1 MGWSGCNIG
10 GVEIAR
16 WEQKE
21 DPLPLQVAEVMVAV
35 APVGAGDLLFPPSS
49 PSSSSSSSSSTTS
62 PFVFF
67 LVGVFKRL
75 LFFLVFIQ

>member
-21 DPLPLQVAEVMVAV
+21 DPLPLQVAEVVLAV
-35 APVGAGDLLFPPSS
+35 APVGDGDLPFPP
-49 PSSSSSSSSSTTS
+49 SSSSSSSSTTS
-62 PFVFF
+62 PFVSF

>member
-1 MGWSGCNIG
+1 LGWSGCNIG

-21 DPLPLQVAEVMVAV
+21 DPLPLQVAEVVLAV
-35 APVGAGDLLFPPSS
+35 APVGAGDLPFPP
-49 PSSSSSSSSSTTS
+49 SSSSTTS
-62 PFVFF
+62 PFVSF